1 MVYNIF
7 NINNRGFIYV
17 RGFYFKKINEVY
29 EKCVINIVMTIQTI
43 SRWVFYI
50 FQNREPLKSVTNFYI
65 ILTNLFTL

>member
-1 MVYNIF
+1 MFVVFILNKSMQYMK
-7 NINNRGFIYV
+7 NN
-17 RGFYFKKINEVY
+17 

>member
-1 MVYNIF
+1 MFVVFILNKSMKYMK
-7 NINNRGFIYV
+7 NN
-17 RGFYFKKINEVY
+17 